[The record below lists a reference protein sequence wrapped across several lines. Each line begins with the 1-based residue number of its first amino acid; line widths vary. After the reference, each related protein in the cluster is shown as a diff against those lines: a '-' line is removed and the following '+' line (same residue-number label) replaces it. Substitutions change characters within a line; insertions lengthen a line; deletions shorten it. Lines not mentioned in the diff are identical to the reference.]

1 MRKTYSEE
9 IEQGTRFQ
17 FGSNWTSFLSTLDD
31 ERIQGAENSLKWMLE
46 ISDLTGKTFLDIG
59 SGSGLFSLAARRL
72 GAVVFSFDYDSQAV
86 ACTKELKRRYYPD
99 DQSWTIEEAS
109 ILDKDC
115 LKFIGKFDI
124 VYSWGVLHH
133 TGDMRKA
140 IELASNLVKEDGV
153 FFIAIYNDQG
163 FSSQIW
169 LIIKKLYNKLPPLIR
184 PLLVLLIASFFEF
197 KYASVRI
204 IRGKNPLPF
213 QVWMQKKKERGMSVW
228 HDWVDWC
235 GGLPFE
241 VAKPEQIIVPLRKKG
256 YTLQNLAT
264 CAGGWG
270 CNQYVF
276 RRIT

>member
-9 IEQGTRFQ
+9 IVQGIRFQ
-17 FGSNWTSFLSTLDD
+17 FGANWTAFLSTLDD

-109 ILDKDC
+109 ILNQYC
-115 LKFIGKFDI
+115 LKFIEKFDI

-133 TGDMRKA
+133 TGDMKKA
-140 IELASNLVKEDGV
+140 IDMSSKLVKENGI
-153 FFIAIYNDQG
+153 FFISIYNDQG
-163 FSSQIW
+163 FSSKIW

-184 PLLVLLIASFFEF
+184 PLLVLLIASLFEL
-197 KYASVRI
+197 KYALVRI
-204 IRGKNPLPF
+204 LRGKNPLPF
-213 QVWMQKKKERGMSVW
+213 QDWMQKKKERGMSVW

-241 VAKPEQIIVPLRKKG
+241 VAKPEHIIVPLRKKG
-256 YTLQNLAT
+256 YTLQNIAT
-264 CAGGWG
+264 SAGGWG